1 MVVVVGSSRRLTDG
15 DPNAKT
21 AYQRAGE
28 YIGIGVLNTIH
39 LINPKRILLG
49 GPMFELAPSIVDQIK
64 ERVEHTA
71 LTTASRETDVKMVP
85 WSEKQGALSAAA
97 LATNSIFQTI

>member
-1 MVVVVGSSRRLTDG
+1 
-15 DPNAKT
+15 
-21 AYQRAGE
+21 
-28 YIGIGVLNTIH
+28 
-39 LINPKRILLG
+39 
-49 GPMFELAPSIVDQIK
+49 
-64 ERVEHTA
+64 